1 MGLRSST
8 VLTSGEL
15 RDFGERGILW
25 QETMVWA
32 REGLKDGFEH
42 CQESVYVRML
52 AKAYHRK
59 IPILESVINL

>member
-1 MGLRSST
+1 ML
-8 VLTSGEL
+8 
-15 RDFGERGILW
+15 
-25 QETMVWA
+25 WA

-59 IPILESVINL
+59 IPMLESSTYDEQILLALAYL